1 MRYVEHKKLK
11 RPSRREILKLLGTNA
26 AVALATS
33 GCGVGPK
40 SKSSGERVDVVVVGA
55 GFAGM
60 TAARRLQQA
69 GKEVVILEARE
80 RVGGRVKGGTLAG
93 HPVDVGGMWVGPTQT
108 KLLELLKEHG
118 LHTTP
123 QFEQG
128 KAISEINGK
137 RTYPEGEGTGLD
149 PVAQREYERLVTEMN
164 RLSEQVPLDEPW
176 NAPAAK
182 QLDEL
187 TVEQWFRTKTKN
199 ADTLEF
205 LRLSI
210 RTVFTTDP
218 FQMSL
223 LYFLF
228 FLHSG
233 DNFETLGGFQNAA
246 QAYLV
251 KETMYQL
258 AVKLRNELSNN
269 IVLEAPVRQI
279 SQGESEVTVKSDKGE
294 WHASRVVVAVPLPLS
309 VRIAYDPPLHP
320 HRDILAQHMP
330 MGSVIKCYA
339 AYTKPFWRDR
349 ALNGITWND
358 SPPTAGFFDVS
369 PPEGSPAILAAFI
382 EGQHAVQWTGKPV
395 EERKKA
401 VIDRIVSLF
410 GPQGANPIDYED
422 QDWPSDPWSRGC
434 YGASMG
440 PGVMTTVAKVIREPH
455 GRIHWAGTETSTKW
469 MGYIEGAIR
478 SGERA
483 AAEVLTTYREGS
495 TRRPM

>member
-1 MRYVEHKKLK
+1 MNRSPKEKSV
-11 RPSRREILKLLGTNA
+11 SRRDLLKALGSGA
-26 AVALATS
+26 AGALTISA
-33 GCGVGPK
+33 CGEQTRPRIE
-40 SKSSGERVDVVVVGA
+40 SQRADVIVIGA

-93 HPVDVGGMWVGPTQT
+93 RPVDVGGMWVGPTQT

-137 RTYPEGEGTGLD
+137 RIYPEGEGTGLD
-149 PVAQREYERLVTEMN
+149 PDAQREYERLVAEMN
-164 RLSEQVPLDEPW
+164 RLSAQVPLDEPW
-176 NAPAAK
+176 NAPTAK

-187 TVEQWFRTKTKN
+187 TVEQWLRSNTKN

-218 FQMSL
+218 FQMSF

-251 KETMYQL
+251 KETMHQL
-258 AVKLRNELSNN
+258 AVKLGNELSNN
-269 IVLEAPVRQI
+269 VVLEAPVRQI
-279 SQGESEVTVKSDKGE
+279 SQDANEVTVKSDKGE
-294 WHASRVVVAVPLPLS
+294 WHASQVVVAVPLPLS
-309 VRIAYDPPLHP
+309 VRIAYDPPLPP

-339 AYTKPFWRDR
+339 AYPRPFWRER
-349 ALNGITWND
+349 GLNGATWND
-358 SPPTAGFFDVS
+358 SPPTAGFFDVTPS
-369 PPEGSPAILAAFI
+369 EGAPGILVAFI
-382 EGQHAVQWTGKPV
+382 EAQHALQWTGKSV
-395 EERKKA
+395 EERRK
-401 VIDRIVSLF
+401 VIIDKIVSLF

-440 PGVMTTVAKVIREPH
+440 PGIMTTVAKVIREPH
-455 GRIHWAGTETSTKW
+455 GRIHWAGSETSTKW

-478 SGERA
+478 SGERVVE
-483 AAEVLTTYREGS
+483 EVLAELQRAG
-495 TRRPM
+495 

>member
-1 MRYVEHKKLK
+1 MNRSPKEKSV
-11 RPSRREILKLLGTNA
+11 SRRDLLKALGSGA
-26 AVALATS
+26 AGALTISA
-33 GCGVGPK
+33 CGEQTRPRIE
-40 SKSSGERVDVVVVGA
+40 SQRADVIVIGA

-93 HPVDVGGMWVGPTQT
+93 RPVDVGGMWVGPTQT

-137 RTYPEGEGTGLD
+137 RIYPEGEGTGLD
-149 PVAQREYERLVTEMN
+149 PDAQREYERLVAEMN
-164 RLSEQVPLDEPW
+164 RLSAQVPLDEPW
-176 NAPAAK
+176 NAPTAK

-187 TVEQWFRTKTKN
+187 TVEQWLRSNTKN

-218 FQMSL
+218 FQMSF

-251 KETMYQL
+251 KETMHQL
-258 AVKLRNELSNN
+258 AVKLGNELSNN

-279 SQGESEVTVKSDKGE
+279 SQGEGEVTVKSDKGE
-294 WHASRVVVAVPLPLS
+294 WHAGRVVMAVPLPLS
-309 VRIAYDPPLHP
+309 VRIAYDPPLHS

-339 AYTKPFWRDR
+339 AYPKPFWRDR
-349 ALNGITWND
+349 GLNGITWND
-358 SPPTAGFFDVS
+358 APPTSGFFDVTPS
-369 PPEGSPAILAAFI
+369 EGSPGVLAAFI
-382 EGQHAVQWTGKPV
+382 EAQHALQWTGKSV
-395 EERKKA
+395 EERRKV
-401 VIDRIVSLF
+401 VIDKIVSLF

-440 PGVMTTVAKVIREPH
+440 PGIMTTVAKVIREPH

-478 SGERA
+478 SGERV
-483 AAEVLTTYREGS
+483 AAEVLTADREGA
-495 TRRPM
+495 TRRPR